1 MLVSVCLGQGSVPV
15 SVCLCQGSV
24 PVNVCLFCVL
34 ERVCTDEHESD
45 RVSSGATLN
54 SPNPSGVAASG
65 GLPWR
70 KCSRRDE
77 REQVDGGVSL
87 QLTRAGSHSVGWLSS
102 ECRTNER
109 MSLVLLI
116 SDMIFF
122 FFFLIMFLF

>member
-1 MLVSVCLGQGSVPV
+1 M
-15 SVCLCQGSV
+15 
-24 PVNVCLFCVL
+24 CLFCVL
-34 ERVCTDEHESD
+34 ECVCTDEHESD
-45 RVSSGATLN
+45 RVSLGATLN
-54 SPNPSGVAASG
+54 GPNPSGVAASG

-87 QLTRAGSHSVGWLSS
+87 QLTRAGNHSVGWLSS

-122 FFFLIMFLF
+122 YIYRFCFEMLSPVLNLPL